1 MSKKLKIKHID
12 YIKLFFSN
20 KLFLYNISIDIIFY
34 SYISIFF
41 ALYAYIS
48 FVYDF
53 DFKLMSL
60 FWILG
65 FFIILLF
72 KLKKDFK

>member
-1 MSKKLKIKHID
+1 MSKKLKIKNID
-12 YIKLFFSN
+12 YIKLLFSN
-20 KLFLYNISIDIIFY
+20 KIFLYNISIDIVFY

-41 ALYAYIS
+41 ALYAYVS
-48 FVYDF
+48 FIYDF